1 MIEIP
6 RTINPLVST
15 SAKTAT
21 KNVRFQAISDEDIA
35 PIIEIERRRFTFQGV
50 NLPLKS
56 NKLNVGFL
64 LIVAVVHLAARHK
77 FIPDFI

>member
-21 KNVRFQAISDEDIA
+21 KNVLFQAISDEDIA
-35 PIIEIERRRFTFQGV
+35 PIIEIERRRSPSRRKPSPEKQQIERRVSSDRRRSAFSS
-50 NLPLKS
+50 K
-56 NKLNVGFL
+56 
-64 LIVAVVHLAARHK
+64 A
-77 FIPDFI
+77 